1 MLGIVLLV
9 STLYLWV
16 SPSNPPGFY
25 ADEAAIA
32 LNASTIAADGR
43 DEFGARL
50 PLFFESFRD
59 WKSPDYVY
67 LLAGVFVITGPSEGA
82 ARATSAAL
90 MLAAVLLLGFL
101 SFRLTRNLVVAGAVT
116 ALAGLSP
123 WLFEVSRL
131 VFEVTA
137 LPLLVVLLLLAV
149 ERIAGRATWRI
160 RDGALV
166 GLPLVAILFSY
177 AAGRILAPLFAACLF
192 VFVRRE
198 RIRGLV
204 AALAVLG
211 SGFALIGVYAVSHPG
226 ALSAR
231 AQAVSFI
238 GEEPWATALWHAVRN
253 YGVDINPVWW
263 LLHGDS
269 NARHH
274 VPGAPALFV
283 PLVAAAIAGLA
294 LVLLERRRDPWW
306 QFVLAGTLAAP
317 IPAAVTVDRHHALR
331 LAALPVFMAVLAVP
345 AVERGVAAVR
355 AGGAGAL
362 AAGAAV
368 VLVLFVQL
376 GLFVN
381 TYRTEG
387 PDRRAAF
394 EADVEPLLASAL
406 QSPGRHLYLV
416 HDDRFAEAHARWFAT
431 KHGLEPRVTVL
442 AEGRVPPAG
451 SFVFLTQTCG
461 FRCELV
467 GQAGNY
473 RLERVPEH

>member
-1 MLGIVLLV
+1 MAVTSLGRGFHSSSSRSGLEEPRLRV
-9 STLYLWV
+9 
-16 SPSNPPGFY
+16 PPCRGLRHY
-25 ADEAAIA
+25 RPQR
-32 LNASTIAADGR
+32 GR
-43 DEFGARL
+43 GARDI
-50 PLFFESFRD
+50 R
-59 WKSPDYVY
+59 
-67 LLAGVFVITGPSEGA
+67 GA
-82 ARATSAAL
+82 HAP
-90 MLAAVLLLGFL
+90 AVLLLGFL

-317 IPAAVTVDRHHALR
+317 IPAAVTGGPASRASARRAAGLHGRSRSSCRRTRRRRRPCRWCRRSRGRRSGRARALR
-331 LAALPVFMAVLAVP
+331 S
-345 AVERGVAAVR
+345 
-355 AGGAGAL
+355 AGAL
-362 AAGAAV
+362 CEHVSNGGSRSACCIRGGA
-368 VLVLFVQL
+368 
-376 GLFVN
+376 
-381 TYRTEG
+381 
-387 PDRRAAF
+387 
-394 EADVEPLLASAL
+394 
-406 QSPGRHLYLV
+406 
-416 HDDRFAEAHARWFAT
+416 
-431 KHGLEPRVTVL
+431 
-442 AEGRVPPAG
+442 
-451 SFVFLTQTCG
+451 
-461 FRCELV
+461 
-467 GQAGNY
+467 
-473 RLERVPEH
+473 